1 MKTLKNQIIENCPF
15 IIGGIVIIVVSIFWL
30 VELFGSN
37 PAIY

>member
-1 MKTLKNQIIENCPF
+1 MKTLKSNLIENCPF